1 MCIYTIFSATADHCR
16 WALHRGHV
24 LLLTINSQS
33 TMQSLWNSW
42 RQTGMML
49 HRSPSSNGPRQ
60 IAQSW
65 STSAA
70 VSGDDGSSPPAAEAA
85 FRRGYVTRSSK
96 AMAMDFIF
104 TCAWSGSRAS
114 ACCGCWWLFLL
125 HKLMMMTTSAAMTKR
140 ASKKPSITDGPTMMI
155 DNAMQGLL
163 LLLLFIFLQKL

>member
-1 MCIYTIFSATADHCR
+1 MFSATADHCR

-70 VSGDDGSSPPAAEAA
+70 VSADDGSSPPAAEAA
-85 FRRGYVTRSSK
+85 FRFRRGYVTRSSK
-96 AMAMDFIF
+96 VMAIDFMF
-104 TCAWSGSRAS
+104 FCAWSCSRAS
-114 ACCGCWWLFLL
+114 ACCWSWWLFLL
-125 HKLMMMTTSAAMTKR
+125 HKLMMTRTAAMTKR
-140 ASKKPSITDGPTMMI
+140 PSKQASITDGPTMMI

-163 LLLLFIFLQKL
+163 LLLLLFIFLQKL